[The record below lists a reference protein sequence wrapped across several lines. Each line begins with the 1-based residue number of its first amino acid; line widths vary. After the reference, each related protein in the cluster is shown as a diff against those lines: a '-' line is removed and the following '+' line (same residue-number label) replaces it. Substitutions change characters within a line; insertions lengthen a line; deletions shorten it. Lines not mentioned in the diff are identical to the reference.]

1 MIYQG
6 ETLTV
11 SYLED
16 GIAELR
22 FDAPGSVNKLDRA
35 TLLSLSEAIAAL

>member
-22 FDAPGSVNKLDRA
+22 FDARVQS
-35 TLLSLSEAIAAL
+35 TSWIALPCSP